1 MLDIAFRP
9 STLLTDFQHIV
20 AGQSTRHGGVS
31 MGPYASLNLGI
42 STADDQSAV
51 SENRRLFFA
60 ALGFEPEQTASSHQ
74 IHGDSILHVRA
85 PGRYDGYDA
94 LVTTEKNLLL
104 NVTVADCTPILIY
117 DPVKEAIAAIH
128 AGWKGTVLQIAAK
141 TLQQMKALFGTKGE
155 DCRAFIGTCID
166 RCDYE
171 VDEDVAQHFDE
182 EFAEWNAEKN
192 KFQLDLKAAN
202 RAQLLTQGVPY
213 QNIEVS
219 PYSTV
224 AHVADYFSHRD
235 EKGITGR
242 MLAVIAMKTI
252 S

>member
-9 STLLTDFQHIV
+9 SVLLTDFQYIV

-31 MGPYASLNLGI
+31 VAPYASLNLGI

-51 SENRRLFFA
+51 VENRRLFFD
-60 ALGFEPEQTASSHQ
+60 ALGFDTAQTASSHQ
-74 IHGDSILHVRA
+74 IHGDAILHVRA
-85 PGRYDGYDA
+85 PGRYEGYDA
-94 LVTTEKNLLL
+94 LVTNQKNLLL

-117 DPVKEAIAAIH
+117 DPVNEAIAAIH
-128 AGWKGTVLQIAAK
+128 AGWKGTALQIAAK
-141 TLQQMKALFGTKGE
+141 TIQQMKTLFGTKGD
-155 DCRAFIGTCID
+155 DCLAFIGTCID

-171 VDEDVAQHFDE
+171 VDEDVAQHFNE
-182 EFAEWNAEKN
+182 EFAEWNAEKQ

-202 RAQLLTQGVPY
+202 RAQLITQGVQY

-219 PYSTV
+219 KYSTV
-224 AHVADYFSHRD
+224 THVADYFSHRA

-242 MLAVIAMKTI
+242 MLAVIAMKTL